1 MRKVELTLDYQNY
14 IESPPVR
21 PDMLYSQACASDS
34 VTVSSWKDVWLGQ
47 IKKNRQKYGPF
58 KDKSIGKLFAK
69 YVHQPIIVAG
79 AGPSLKYN
87 GHELKDRKDICL
99 VSCLHNFHFM
109 EDHGAH
115 PDFYVSLDA
124 GPVTI
129 EEVSE
134 GGSKSAEEY
143 WAITKDRTLLAY
155 IGTHPDLLAK
165 WQGEIYFFN
174 CPVPDPSFMEELNK
188 IEVFHTWVS
197 SGGNVLGA
205 CLYIAKGIL
214 GASMVAFVGADFSF
228 SYDKKFHAWDSKY
241 DKSLGYVIKA
251 VDVFGN
257 KVLSW
262 QSYANFA
269 AWFNWVSLQVL
280 GIYINCTEG
289 GIFGAYAEGNLM
301 SVKQMSLKDFIR
313 MVNLHLEIKEQCLNP
328 EVPELKILF

>member
-1 MRKVELTLDYQNY
+1 
-14 IESPPVR
+14 
-21 PDMLYSQACASDS
+21 
-34 VTVSSWKDVWLGQ
+34 
-47 IKKNRQKYGPF
+47 
-58 KDKSIGKLFAK
+58 
-69 YVHQPIIVAG
+69 
-79 AGPSLKYN
+79 
-87 GHELKDRKDICL
+87 
-99 VSCLHNFHFM
+99 M
-109 EDHGAH
+109 EDMGAH

-174 CPVPDPSFMEELNK
+174 CPVPEASFMEELNK

-205 CLYIAKGIL
+205 CLYIAKAIL

-251 VDVFGN
+251 VDIFGN

-269 AWFNWVSLQVL
+269 ACFNWVTLQVL
-280 GIYINCTEG
+280 GVYINCTEG

-328 EVPELKILF
+328 EVQELKILF